1 MKFGLLDA
9 DLSEILSVLQRFP
22 EIREAKIFGSRAKG
36 NHNPGSD
43 VDLALVGEQINL
55 DVVAKVHFIL
65 EEQSKMPYLFD
76 VVDYT
81 HLTAGA
87 LREHI
92 DRVGVMIFRQSCSKN

>member
-9 DLSEILSVLQRFP
+9 DLSEILLVLESFP

-36 NHNPGSD
+36 NHHPGSD
-43 VDLALVGEQINL
+43 VDIALVGEQISL

-81 HLTAGA
+81 HLAAGA

-92 DRVGVMIFRQSCSKN
+92 DRVGVTIFKRAAEKS